1 MRRWHW
7 CCNRPDIHRVFRRYR
22 ESSGAIQSRTR
33 VRSAGHVAQRPI
45 HQSQYVAGPADPVL
59 SCRRA
64 ANWQFDVGVRPP
76 RRRQKDWGWSAVDL
90 GVLVLARGCRCARA
104 GDGSIKSQPMF
115 PARNCPGTRSHCR
128 PRRNGSVGGD
138 RFQRAVGHARPT
150 GAVDYVLVPASPV
163 LVADPPSG
171 GCGFSSM
178 PGDPRSTGCIHSVR

>member
-64 ANWQFDVGVRPP
+64 ATGNSIVGVA
-76 RRRQKDWGWSAVDL
+76 RRVGAKRIGAGPAVDL
-90 GVLVLARGCRCARA
+90 VFWFLPEVVAVPGWRWFHKIPTHVSRPEIVQVPVLIVVLGE
-104 GDGSIKSQPMF
+104 MV
-115 PARNCPGTRSHCR
+115 
-128 PRRNGSVGGD
+128 SVGGI
-138 RFQRAVGHARPT
+138 ASNAPSGTPGPLARLIT
-150 GAVDYVLVPASPV
+150 SSVPASPV